1 MDDNPIEEK
10 VYVDPIDNRLYIFS
24 TKYTRSQPII
34 GNFPIWDGKRKI
46 ISQFSNKKYL
56 SDVNAIDIGVLVSK
70 IDNRIA
76 NKVISARR
84 RSEQNDVLKPQLVDE
99 DNMFTQCIKGVIN
112 NKNYTIVDLMEMS
125 NGLSENQIINYY
137 NALNKITF
145 MRMDKWIIWLNNIL
159 HMNYT
164 ITVYDGNK
172 ELITY
177 DDKENKFYTGITNYD
192 AITST
197 PDDPFKKLIKIL
209 IVMLN
214 IDKSKLRSKEVDDYT
229 INNMMSIVNSDKNIS
244 SQLFSRFIRLTNLS
258 YIVRIYEQSE
268 LVFEYR
274 EV

>member
-10 VYVDPIDNRLYIFS
+10 IYVDPTDNRLYIYS

-76 NKVISARR
+76 NEIISARR
-84 RSEQNDVLKPQLVDE
+84 RSEQNDVLNPQLVDE

-112 NKNYTIVDLMEMS
+112 SKNYTIVDLMEMS

-159 HMNYT
+159 HMSY
-164 ITVYDGNK
+164 IVTVYDGSK

-177 DDKENKFYTGITNYD
+177 DDRKNKFYTGITNYD
-192 AITST
+192 AIISTS
-197 PDDPFKKLIKIL
+197 DDPFKKLIKIL

-229 INNMMSIVNSDKNIS
+229 INNMMSIINSDKNIS

-258 YIVRIYEQSE
+258 YIVRIYEQNE
-268 LVFEYR
+268 LVFEYK